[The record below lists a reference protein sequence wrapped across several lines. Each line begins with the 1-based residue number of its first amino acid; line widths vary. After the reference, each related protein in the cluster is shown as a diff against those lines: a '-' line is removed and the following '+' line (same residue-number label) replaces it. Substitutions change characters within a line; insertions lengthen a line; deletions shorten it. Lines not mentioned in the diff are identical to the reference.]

1 MSVEI
6 GNGINSIMRC
16 LKCDYNSNLIS
27 NLTRNQLFELLL
39 I

>member
-16 LKCDYNSNLIS
+16 LKCDYNSNLFS

>member
-6 GNGINSIMRC
+6 GNGINSIMRY

-27 NLTRNQLFELLL
+27 NLIRNQLFELLL